1 METIR
6 KYLFLV
12 ASLSLLL
19 SCNSTKITKRYKK
32 ISLEEISNIKDYVK
46 VQAFAFD
53 VKGVKTNKTIFDL
66 SPRGQEALVE
76 EVGEEETTSKGIY
89 KQLSKQF
96 VRPSK
101 PVTEVDKTKF
111 KKRLVFSVEDLKN
124 QNGANRLDWIKI
136 KVKIPENLQSNLRFV
151 YWDKIITEYQE
162 IDLGKISSSR
172 TNSSGATPSLGINT
186 ELITVGIDGDF
197 STSKTTAEELQLKQK
212 IAKVYGSLAED
223 SLYIAIQ
230 SAPLQNLSG
239 NIVLELS
246 FEGTGTMDTKVFYDF
261 KTKDAA
267 GNYITTTSNVTVNKT
282 IYQYLNLDYD
292 KTDLELTYEARYRSV
307 KRGRGAKTFMEGDD
321 VVTMYNGAETD
332 ATKFKL
338 LDRDDLSRKVWFI
351 EHSGSRLMLKD
362 KNSAKMP
369 ETIQFNSYKKAKNF
383 LSWLQNTNSTE
394 VKGYDIY
401 KDLATQLTTADIAN
415 LRMNIE

>member
-1 METIR
+1 MKTIK

-12 ASLSLLL
+12 ASLSIVI

-32 ISLEEISNIKDYVK
+32 FSSETISNIDQYVK

-53 VKGVKTNKTIFDL
+53 VKGVKSNKSIFDL

-76 EVGEEETTSKGIY
+76 EIGEKEATSKAIY
-89 KQLSKQF
+89 NQLSKQF
-96 VRPSK
+96 VLPSK

-111 KKRLVFSVEDLKN
+111 KKRLVFSIEDLKN

-136 KVKIPENLQSNLRFV
+136 KVEIPKNLQPNLRFV

-172 TNSSGATPSLGINT
+172 VNSSGATPSFGINT
-186 ELITVGIDGDF
+186 ELIKVGIEGDF

-212 IAKVYGSLAED
+212 IAKVYGSLSEE

-239 NIVLELS
+239 NIILELF
-246 FEGTGTMDTKVFYDF
+246 FEGIGKVAPDLVYDF

-267 GNYITTTSNVTVNKT
+267 GNYITNSSNVFVKKM
-282 IYQYLNLDYD
+282 IYQHSNLAYA
-292 KTDLELTYEARYRSV
+292 TTELELTYEARYRSV
-307 KRGRGAKTFMEGDD
+307 KKGRGAKTFMEGDD
-321 VVTMYNGAETD
+321 VVTMLDGVQSNP
-332 ATKFKL
+332 TKFKL
-338 LDRDDLSRKVWFI
+338 LDRDDLNRKFWFI
-351 EHSGSRLMLKD
+351 QHSGFKLALKN
-362 KNSAKMP
+362 KNTASL
-369 ETIQFNSYKKAKNF
+369 ETIQFDSYKKAKNF
-383 LSWLQNTNSTE
+383 LSWLQNTNSTD

-401 KDLATQLTTADIAN
+401 KSSATQLTAADIAS
-415 LRMNIE
+415 LLISVK

>member
-1 METIR
+1 MKTIR

-12 ASLSLLL
+12 ASLSLLV

-32 ISLEEISNIKDYVK
+32 VSLEEISNIEDYVK

-76 EVGEEETTSKGIY
+76 EIGEKETTSKGVY

-101 PVTEVDKTKF
+101 PVTEVDRTKF

-136 KVKIPENLQSNLRFV
+136 KVKIPQNLQSNLRFV

-172 TNSSGATPSLGINT
+172 TNSSGATPSFGINT
-186 ELITVGIDGDF
+186 ELITVGIDGNF

-223 SLYIAIQ
+223 SLYLAIQ
-230 SAPLQNLSG
+230 AAPLQNLSG

-246 FEGTGTMDTKVFYDF
+246 FEGTGTMNTKVFYDF

-282 IYQYLNLDYD
+282 IYQYLDLDYD
-292 KTDLELTYEARYRSV
+292 TTNLELTYEARYRSV

-338 LDRDDLSRKVWFI
+338 LDRDDLSRKVWSI
-351 EHSGSRLMLKD
+351 EHSGSKLMLKD
-362 KNSAKMP
+362 KNSTSL

-401 KDLATQLTTADIAN
+401 KDLTTQITAADIAK
-415 LRMNIE
+415 LDMNVE

>member
-1 METIR
+1 MKTIK

-12 ASLSLLL
+12 ASLSIVI

-32 ISLEEISNIKDYVK
+32 FSSEPTSNIDQYVK

-53 VKGVKTNKTIFDL
+53 VKGVKSNKSIFDL

-76 EVGEEETTSKGIY
+76 EIGDKEATSKAIY
-89 KQLSKQF
+89 NQLSKQF
-96 VRPSK
+96 VVPSK

-111 KKRLVFSVEDLKN
+111 KKRLVFSIEDLKN

-136 KVKIPENLQSNLRFV
+136 KVGIPKNLQPNLRFV

-172 TNSSGATPSLGINT
+172 TNTSGAAPSFGINT
-186 ELITVGIDGDF
+186 ELITVGIDGNF

-212 IAKVYGSLAED
+212 IAKVYGSLSEE

-239 NIVLELS
+239 NIILELF
-246 FEGTGTMDTKVFYDF
+246 FEGIGKVAPDLVYDF

-267 GNYITTTSNVTVNKT
+267 GNYIANGSDVIVKKM
-282 IYQYLNLDYD
+282 IYQHSNLAYA
-292 KTDLELTYEARYRSV
+292 TTELELTYEARYRSV
-307 KRGRGAKTFMEGDD
+307 KKGRGAKTFMEGDD
-321 VVTMYNGAETD
+321 VVTMFDGVQSNP
-332 ATKFKL
+332 TKFKL
-338 LDRDDLSRKVWFI
+338 LDRDDLNRKFWFVQ
-351 EHSGSRLMLKD
+351 HSGFKLALK
-362 KNSAKMP
+362 NNITGSL
-369 ETIQFNSYKKAKNF
+369 ETIQFDSYKKAKNF
-383 LSWLQNTNSTE
+383 LSWLQNTNSTD
-394 VKGYDIY
+394 VKGYDVY
-401 KDLATQLTTADIAN
+401 KSSTTKLLAVDVASLLIGVK
-415 LRMNIE
+415 